1 MGNSLPSYCTT
12 STSRHLRISILDVL
26 AAVLL
31 CAPLCVTVNTG
42 LQAARVCCGPSN
54 VDCVVL
60 AEDSP
65 RAWELRN
72 DLSRWAQTFPRV

>member
-1 MGNSLPSYCTT
+1 M
-12 STSRHLRISILDVL
+12 RISILDVL